1 MGRPVRIRIPDSAD
15 NNLSCVQLMREYV
28 QVRPKHGGFFFC
40 HANGNPLTRSQFS
53 VVLCKVL
60 KQCGFLSGSYKSHSS
75 RIGRASELAV
85 QGVSGEN
92 IKKWVDGLQVHT
104 KHIYVFKSC

>member
-1 MGRPVRIRIPDSAD
+1 
-15 NNLSCVQLMREYV
+15 MREYV

-53 VVLCKVL
+53 GVLCKAL
-60 KQCGFLSGSYKSHSS
+60 KQCGFLSGSYKSHSF

-85 QGVSGEN
+85 QGVPGEN
-92 IKKWVDGLQVHT
+92 IKKMGRWSSSAYKTYLRL
-104 KHIYVFKSC
+104 